1 MRYKGDKLEQLII
14 EYEKLIYA
22 VMRYFKNYANKEDL
36 FQVGCIGLI
45 NAYNNYNKNCNTK
58 FSTYAY
64 SYILGEMKKLVRED
78 KGVKVSRNISKLY
91 LQIEKANMLLTQKLM
106 RTPSLQEIANFLEVD
121 EYLIV
126 EALNS
131 THVMLDIDEMQIN
144 DAYGNY
150 DIYNLLLKDELG
162 KLSSEELD
170 LITKRYMEDMTQ
182 TEVATTLGMSQV
194 QVSRKEHKVLEKL
207 KKQLIA

>member
-1 MRYKGDKLEQLII
+1 VEQLIL
-14 EYEKLIYA
+14 EYEKMIYA
-22 VMRYFKNYANKEDL
+22 VMKYFKNYSNKEDL

-45 NAYNNYNKNCNTK
+45 NAYNNYNNNCNTK

-64 SYILGEMKKLVRED
+64 TYILGEMKKFVRED
-78 KGVKVSRNISKLY
+78 KGIKISRNISKLAT
-91 LQIEKANMLLTQKLM
+91 QIEKTYIYLSQHLM
-106 RTPSLQEIANFLEVD
+106 RSPSLQDIANFLEVD
-121 EYLIV
+121 EYLIS

-131 THVMLDIDEMQIN
+131 NNVILDVDELQIN
-144 DAYGNY
+144 FNKY
-150 DIYNLLLKDELG
+150 DDTNNNLLLRDELN
-162 KLSSEELD
+162 KLSSEELE

-194 QVSRKEHKVLEKL
+194 QVSRKEHKVLKKL

>member
-1 MRYKGDKLEQLII
+1 MEELIL

-22 VMRYFKNYANKEDL
+22 VMRYFKNYPNKEDL

-45 NAYNNYNKNCNTK
+45 NAYNNYDNTSDTK

-64 SYILGEMKKLVRED
+64 SYILGEMRKLVRED
-78 KGVKVSRNISKLY
+78 KGIKVSRNITRLY
-91 LQIEKANMLLTQKLM
+91 VQIERSSIYLTQHLM
-106 RTPSLQEIANFLEVD
+106 RVPSISEIAEFMEID
-121 EYLIV
+121 EELV
-126 EALNS
+126 AEALNS
-131 THVMLDIDEMQIN
+131 TNTLLDID
-144 DAYGNY
+144 
-150 DIYNLLLKDELG
+150 DIQVDNRHDDSDILDLRQELS

-182 TEVATTLGMSQV
+182 TEVASTLGMSQV

-207 KKQLIA
+207 KQQLVA

>member
-1 MRYKGDKLEQLII
+1 LEELIL

-22 VMRYFKNYANKEDL
+22 VMRYFKNYQSKEDL

-45 NAYNNYNKNCNTK
+45 NAYNNYNSNTNVK

-78 KGVKVSRNISKLY
+78 KGIKISRNITKLY
-91 LQIEKANMLLTQKLM
+91 SQIEKANMYLTQKLM
-106 RTPSLQEIANFLEVD
+106 RTPTLTEIANFLEID
-121 EYLIV
+121 EYLLI

-131 THVMLDIDEMQIN
+131 TNVILDIDDIQVNN
-144 DAYGNY
+144 DTNEY
-150 DIYNLLLKDELG
+150 DLYLKEELN

-170 LITKRYMEDMTQ
+170 LINKRYTLDMTQ
-182 TEVATTLGMSQV
+182 SEIANTLGLSQV

-207 KKQLIA
+207 KKQLIV